1 MTSRETL
8 RRRTATFVLCAVLVA
23 AAFVGYLVPTSEAQ
37 FPHERLTQFY
47 GSGGLVGET
56 WRLCDGTVGGWG
68 MKTTDNET
76 FFWPCS

>member
-1 MTSRETL
+1 M
-8 RRRTATFVLCAVLVA
+8 
-23 AAFVGYLVPTSEAQ
+23 VPTSEAQ
-37 FPHERLTQFY
+37 FPNERLTQFY

-68 MKTTDNET
+68 MKTTDNQT